1 MLKRKAEAAF
11 EAWKDDRRNEALLV
25 MGARQVGKTYLIDEF
40 AHRAFAHVVKFDLI
54 DQADVLAA
62 LNNVRTSQ
70 ELFMVISAYAGAELV
85 PHETVIFIDEV
96 QECREALTL
105 IKYLVQRSDFDYILS
120 GSLLGVEMA
129 DLRSA
134 PVGYLR
140 IVEMFPLD
148 FEEFCWANG
157 VGEDV
162 WS

>member
-70 ELFMVISAYAGAELV
+70 ELFMVISAYAGADLV
-85 PHETVIFIDEV
+85 PHETVCARLLWAICASWRCSRSIS
-96 QECREALTL
+96 RNSAGLT
-105 IKYLVQRSDFDYILS
+105 
-120 GSLLGVEMA
+120 A
-129 DLRSA
+129 
-134 PVGYLR
+134 
-140 IVEMFPLD
+140 
-148 FEEFCWANG
+148 
-157 VGEDV
+157 
-162 WS
+162 